1 MRYLKDLPFTRECLG
16 LIDPD
21 SFPLSFKC
29 AKQFIDTEGI
39 VIRFLISQEVTHPLA
54 IMIFEE
60 RTSENIHVYSLEVH
74 PNNRC
79 ESVGRKMI
87 DRLKEDHNYID
98 LTTLPESKIFYEKR
112 RFVEEEDGHMVWR
125 KPRLT

>member
-1 MRYLKDLPFTRECLG
+1 
-16 LIDPD
+16 
-21 SFPLSFKC
+21 
-29 AKQFIDTEGI
+29 
-39 VIRFLISQEVTHPLA
+39 
-54 IMIFEE
+54 MIFEE